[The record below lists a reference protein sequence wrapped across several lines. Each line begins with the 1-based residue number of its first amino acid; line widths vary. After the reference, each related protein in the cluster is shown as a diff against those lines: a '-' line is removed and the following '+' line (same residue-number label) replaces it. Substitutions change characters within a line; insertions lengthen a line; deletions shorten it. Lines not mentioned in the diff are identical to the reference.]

1 VVAFSSLESQLKI
14 RPLPAIDLAN
24 IAALPRADRLPA
36 LRAFKAGSPRFSYR
50 LVRQAAPDIFNAQ
63 SDLLGTIPPTDFEK
77 IRRHIQTHATSADEV
92 RANLGVAE
100 CLHDFATDNGVRAKH
115 HPVAPFQLSGSV
127 GIGVSYW
134 LSLILILHDRLV
146 IPFLDPRRSHGLTSD
161 GRRFVFSMI
170 HEKVR
175 VIDPD
180 LADAELLIL
189 RVGAAD
195 ETRVLRTHFAG
206 DMPLLSYDE
215 LDTRVGETYADWE
228 IVLAEREEERRRAG
242 GGRGSLL

>member
-1 VVAFSSLESQLKI
+1 
-14 RPLPAIDLAN
+14 
-24 IAALPRADRLPA
+24 
-36 LRAFKAGSPRFSYR
+36 
-50 LVRQAAPDIFNAQ
+50 
-63 SDLLGTIPPTDFEK
+63 
-77 IRRHIQTHATSADEV
+77 
-92 RANLGVAE
+92 
-100 CLHDFATDNGVRAKH
+100 
-115 HPVAPFQLSGSV
+115 
-127 GIGVSYW
+127 
-134 LSLILILHDRLV
+134 
-146 IPFLDPRRSHGLTSD
+146 
-161 GRRFVFSMI
+161 MI